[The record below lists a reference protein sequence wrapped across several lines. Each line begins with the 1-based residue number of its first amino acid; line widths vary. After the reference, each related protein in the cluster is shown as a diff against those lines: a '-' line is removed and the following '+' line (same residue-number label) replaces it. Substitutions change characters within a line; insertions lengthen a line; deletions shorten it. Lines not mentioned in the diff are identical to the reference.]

1 MKSFIQYLTES
12 KTDYRFRI
20 YHAGKP
26 DASFSKLIKV
36 ALASYGVKDIA
47 DAKSRPVEHNHPM
60 FPNMS
65 NPEVYTIDVT
75 CEYPVTA
82 EIMRKS
88 VTDYLPYKAAV
99 TVSNL
104 EHEEDLAMEQEAIAA
119 NTSKEPLL
127 MRDYEKIKVAHPY
140 GADFNSKLVKNS
152 ITGTGQ
158 VKVKGGAKPA
168 ETTNDLK
175 TGSKS
180 PVGSTKIT
188 KPTIDD
194 IKKRNK

>member
-47 DAKSRPVEHNHPM
+47 DAKSRPVEHSHPM

-75 CEYPVTA
+75 CEYPATA
-82 EIMRKS
+82 EIIRKS

-104 EHEEDLAMEQEAIAA
+104 DHEEDLAMEQQAIAA

-127 MRDYEKIKVAHPY
+127 MRDYEKVKVAHPY
-140 GADFNSKLVKNS
+140 GDDFNAKLVKNS
-152 ITGTGQ
+152 VTGTGQ
-158 VKVKGGAKPA
+158 VKVKGGAKA
-168 ETTNDLK
+168 AQTTNDLK
-175 TGSKS
+175 AGTKS
-180 PVGSTKIT
+180 PLGSH
-188 KPTIDD
+188 KPKLPSVKD
-194 IKKRNK
+194 IKR